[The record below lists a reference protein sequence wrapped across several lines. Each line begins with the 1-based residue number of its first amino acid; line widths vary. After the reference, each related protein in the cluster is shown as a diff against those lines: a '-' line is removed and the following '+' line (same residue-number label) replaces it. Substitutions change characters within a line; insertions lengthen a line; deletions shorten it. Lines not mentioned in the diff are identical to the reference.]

1 MRILMLSDVYFPR
14 VNGVSTSI
22 MTFIHGLRAQG
33 HEVRLIAPRYAAEA
47 ADETDIERIPSR
59 RVLLDPEDRMMR
71 AGEIRRRQDAIAA
84 WQPDLVH
91 IHTPF
96 VAHYLG
102 LRLARRLNLPVIET
116 YHTYFEEYLFHYIP
130 FLPRATLRRLAR
142 GFSRRQCNAVDALVV
157 PSRAMQRVLQEYGV
171 RTPMSVIPT
180 GLELDGFHRGD
191 RAGFCAEHGIDPN
204 RPILMHI
211 GRVAHEKNIHFLLE
225 MVEELSAA
233 VPDVLLVIA
242 GEGPAR
248 AQLQRQVR
256 ELDIEDNVR
265 FIGYLERGAP
275 LWNCYSAADVFVF
288 ASRTETQGLVLLEA
302 MALGVPVV
310 STACMGTHDIL
321 DAGRGAIVAREEVED
336 FADKVAQLL
345 RNAGFRA
352 LLGNEGRH
360 YAATWSSERMTE
372 KLIQLYEQRLRR
384 PARLHVTAMAE
395 MATQAQGITRKD
407 S

>member
-22 MTFIHGLRAQG
+22 MTFMHSLRDQG
-33 HEVRLIAPRYAAEA
+33 HEVRLIAPQYAAGT

-71 AGEIRRRQDAIAA
+71 AAGIRRRYDAIAA
-84 WQPDLVH
+84 WRPDLVH

-102 LRLARRLNLPVIET
+102 LRLARRLGLPVVET
-116 YHTYFEEYLFHYIP
+116 YHTYFEEYLSHYIP
-130 FLPRATLRRLAR
+130 FLPRPALRRIAR
-142 GFSRRQCNAVDALVV
+142 GFSRRQCNAVDTLVV
-157 PSRAMQRVLQEYGV
+157 PSRAMQQVLQDYGV
-171 RTPMSVIPT
+171 QTPMSIIPT
-180 GLELDGFHRGD
+180 GLELDGFQRGD
-191 RAGFCAEHGIDPN
+191 RRRFCAEHGIDPN

-225 MVEELSAA
+225 VVEELSTTM
-233 VPDVLLVIA
+233 PNVLLVIA

-248 AQLQRQVR
+248 EQLQRQAR

-265 FIGYLERGAP
+265 FIGYLERGAA

-321 DAGRGAIVAREEVED
+321 DAGRGAIVAREAPED

-345 RNAGFRA
+345 RNPGFRA

-360 YAATWSSERMTE
+360 YARTWSSERMTA
-372 KLIQLYEQRLRR
+372 KLLQLYEQCLHR
-384 PARLHVTAMAE
+384 PARLH
-395 MATQAQGITRKD
+395 ATRPEPLMD
-407 S
+407 PLRRS

>member
-1 MRILMLSDVYFPR
+1 MRILMISDVYFPR

-22 MTFIHGLRAQG
+22 MTFMQSLRALG
-33 HEVRLIAPRYAAEA
+33 HEVRLIAPRYDPEA
-47 ADETDIERIPSR
+47 APEQDIIRIDAR
-59 RVLLDPEDRMMR
+59 RVWLDPEDRMMR
-71 AGEIRRRQDAIAA
+71 AGTLWRQRHDIAA
-84 WQPDLVH
+84 WRPDIIH

-102 LRLARRLNLPVIET
+102 MKLARRFDIPVVET

-130 FLPRATLRRLAR
+130 FLPRRLLRQVAR
-142 GFSRRQCNAVDALVV
+142 TFTRRQCNAVDGLIV
-157 PSRAMQRVLQEYGV
+157 PSTALQRILQDYGV
-171 RTPMSVIPT
+171 HSPMSIIPT
-180 GLELDGFHRGD
+180 GLALTDFQQGD
-191 RAGFCAEHGIDPN
+191 RRRFCAEHGIDQN

-211 GRVAHEKNIHFLLE
+211 GRVAHEKNIRFLLE
-225 MVEELSAA
+225 VTGELSTR

-248 AQLQRQVR
+248 AHLQQLTT
-256 ELDIEDNVR
+256 ELGIENNVH
-265 FIGYLERGAP
+265 FIGYLERGPA
-275 LWNCYSAADVFVF
+275 LWNCYCAADVFIF

-336 FADKVAQLL
+336 FADKVGQLL
-345 RNAGFRA
+345 DNAGFRA

-360 YAATWSSERMTE
+360 YALTWSSERMTA
-372 KLIQLYEQRLRR
+372 KLLRLYEQLARQ
-384 PARLHVTAMAE
+384 PARLHVTGPAPAMDPA
-395 MATQAQGITRKD
+395 RR